1 MWWWIDNETASDSDS
16 EKELPDNIID
26 QRNLYDL
33 RLKEI
38 RHYIDNYCDRSEL
51 FWISEYP
58 YIDEIVLYNCT
69 QTNIHLKKDIYD
81 EMYYVCDREEILSL
95 EDIPDDEDI
104 VFYPSKLQKLFELS
118 LDILEICGINTCE
131 EQIVATAYEII
142 RHRNKWWYC
151 EPYIRVRAPKCP
163 SKKILYR

>member
-58 YIDEIVLYNCT
+58 PLMKLYCTIV
-69 QTNIHLKKDIYD
+69 HK
-81 EMYYVCDREEILSL
+81 
-95 EDIPDDEDI
+95 
-104 VFYPSKLQKLFELS
+104 
-118 LDILEICGINTCE
+118 
-131 EQIVATAYEII
+131 QIFI
-142 RHRNKWWYC
+142 
-151 EPYIRVRAPKCP
+151 
-163 SKKILYR
+163 